1 MKDQTAEY
9 CTRALMTWISRFGI
23 QLEITSDRGRQFISS
38 LWKELSSLLSIK
50 INNTTSL
57 HTYTNICI
65 HITVYVCICI
75 CECICECTCITIYIY
90 IYIYIYDI
98 YIYDFNIYIYIYIL
112 KYCNIYLNLNK
123 HLNSVKINKN
133 YFKS

>member
-65 HITVYVCICI
+65 HITVDVCICI
-75 CECICECTCITIYIY
+75 CECICTCITNIYIY
-90 IYIYIYDI
+90 IYIYISDTCTYTFTYTYA
-98 YIYDFNIYIYIYIL
+98 YIYCDMYTYICI
-112 KYCNIYLNLNK
+112 
-123 HLNSVKINKN
+123 SM
-133 YFKS
+133 